1 MFSDIKN
8 LIKNPFSIISLL
20 AIATIP
26 ALYTTIFLGSMWD
39 PYNQL
44 DEIQIS
50 VVNEDAGATL
60 DGEPLNVGEEIEK
73 ELASNEEFEWQFT
86 DEKNA
91 QKNLENGTSYAIIHI
106 ADNVSEQATTMLDD
120 E

>member
-1 MFSDIKN
+1 MFSDIKQ
-8 LIKNPFSIISLL
+8 LLKNPFLIISLL

-50 VVNEDAGATL
+50 VVNEDEGSEL
-60 DGEPLNVGEEIEK
+60 NGETLNVTEH
-73 ELASNEEFEWQFT
+73 L
-86 DEKNA
+86 
-91 QKNLENGTSYAIIHI
+91 
-106 ADNVSEQATTMLDD
+106 
-120 E
+120 